1 MSPTTGGLKELHV
14 LHQRLHAKK
23 KALQAGPRSVAV
35 REGICSK
42 KQAEISEQKTLISD
56 VQKKADES
64 HLQFKTNEQ
73 NIAELKARLN
83 AASSNKEFDIFK
95 GQIEADT
102 AANAVL
108 EDEYLELLEKVDAA
122 REHFR
127 SLEADLEEAV
137 RLAEEVAAE
146 VSGAEAGIQADIEE
160 IQKEVKTAEC
170 CIPSKLGEDYRR
182 LVAAYGPGA
191 IAVAEEGACT
201 ECFTELS
208 AQYQLELRVG
218 KVIRCRMCG
227 RLLYSDNVEQ

>member
-1 MSPTTGGLKELHV
+1 
-14 LHQRLHAKK
+14 KK
-23 KALQAGPRSVAV
+23 TALQAGPRKIAV
-35 REGICSK
+35 REGICRK
-42 KQAEISEQKTLISD
+42 KQEEISEQKTLISD

-73 NIAELKARLN
+73 KIIEIKAKLN

-127 SLEADLEEAV
+127 SLESDLQEAV
-137 RLAEEVAAE
+137 RLTEEIAGQVNA
-146 VSGAEAGIQADIEE
+146 AEAGIRTDIEE
-160 IQKEVKTAEC
+160 IQKEVKTAETC
-170 CIPSKLGEDYRR
+170 VPSKLGEDYRR

-208 AQYQLELRVG
+208 AQYQLELRLG

-227 RLLYSDNVEQ
+227 RLLYGENSEQ

>member
-1 MSPTTGGLKELHV
+1 M
-14 LHQRLHAKK
+14 
-23 KALQAGPRSVAV
+23 ALQAGPRSIAV
-35 REGICSK
+35 RKGACSK
-42 KQAEISEQKTLISD
+42 KQAEIDEQKVCITDL
-56 VQKKADES
+56 QKRADES

-73 NIAELKARLN
+73 KIVELKSRLN

-122 REHFR
+122 REHLQ
-127 SLEADLEEAV
+127 SLETELAEAV
-137 RLAEEVAAE
+137 RLTKEVAAE
-146 VSGAEAGIQADIEE
+146 VQGAEAGIQADIEE
-160 IQKEVKTAEC
+160 LQKEVKTAEC
-170 CIPSKLGEDYRR
+170 CIPSRLGEDYRR

-227 RLLYSDNVEQ
+227 RLLYGDNTEQ